1 MNKRA
6 LLYSLPVFAALAEIA
21 VAHNSLAPHSHPHGV
36 SPLLGT
42 WMIVAAALAGLA
54 LLLAYGPARNA
65 VDRILKWRRK

>member
-21 VAHNSLAPHSHPHGV
+21 VAHNSLVPHEHPHGV

-42 WMIVAAALAGLA
+42 WMIVAAAVAGLA
-54 LLLAYGPARNA
+54 LLLGYAPARKA
-65 VDRILKWRRK
+65 VARILKRRRK